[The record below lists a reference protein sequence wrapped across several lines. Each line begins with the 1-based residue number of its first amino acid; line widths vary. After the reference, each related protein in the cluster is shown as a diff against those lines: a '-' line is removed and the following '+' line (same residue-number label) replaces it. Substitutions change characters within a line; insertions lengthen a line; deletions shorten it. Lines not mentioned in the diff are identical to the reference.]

1 MVYWK
6 PENVGRWNIL
16 SKGRCSVHRKNLCP
30 KCGIP
35 LQGTTCP
42 ICGERLGGKEFIPLE
57 KQRLFKKESAPA
69 WTAGWSGGRAGGL
82 HDGVVCSRKTAV
94 GRKYVIH
101 GRRIQ
106 PDGGFRTGAARFTA
120 GRVNGSLPENQMKNR
135 YLTRCPAPKDTGF
148 AYTAIKQMQ
157 AIPP

>member
-6 PENVGRWNIL
+6 PENVGKWNIL

-57 KQRLFKKESAPA
+57 SSGFSKRNLRLL
-69 WTAGWSGGRAGGL
+69 GL
-82 HDGVVCSRKTAV
+82 LGGVVAVLAVCTMVLFAV
-94 GRKYVIH
+94 GEQQSEESMSSTVEESS
-101 GRRIQ
+101 Q
-106 PDGGFRTGAARFTA
+106 TEVSEPELP
-120 GRVNGSLPENQMKNR
+120 GSLLDE
-135 YLTRCPAPKDTGF
+135 
-148 AYTAIKQMQ
+148 
-157 AIPP
+157 